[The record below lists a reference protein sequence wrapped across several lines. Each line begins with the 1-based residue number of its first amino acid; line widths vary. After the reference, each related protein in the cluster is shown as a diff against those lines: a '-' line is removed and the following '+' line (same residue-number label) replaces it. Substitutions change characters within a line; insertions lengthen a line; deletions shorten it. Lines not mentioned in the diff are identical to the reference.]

1 MRCRTAPQRV
11 VIDDSASFLLFTGVF
26 IKMGQHMAS
35 LIVLPVEWTST
46 MRPLQDQCEPTP
58 YEDVEAL
65 FFTDIGSSISEF
77 FLEFDPSPIGVAS
90 LAQVHVGRHRDTGR
104 QVAVKVSH
112 LEYLYA
118 LLIWILSLSY
128 NTLTLLSSVI
138 LTWKWSRLH

>member
-1 MRCRTAPQRV
+1 MTT
-11 VIDDSASFLLFTGVF
+11 SFLLFTGVF

-35 LIVLPVEWTST
+35 LIMLPVEWTST

-65 FFTDIGSSISEF
+65 FFTDMGSSVSEF
-77 FLEFDPSPIGVAS
+77 FLEFDPNPIGVAS
-90 LAQVHVGRHRDTGR
+90 LAQVHVGRHRNTGR

-112 LEYLYA
+112 LEYQYGLY
-118 LLIWILSLSY
+118 IWILSLSY